1 MSSSQALCSILQP
14 HKSFLA
20 PSELLYVCLSTLL
33 IFIHLY
39 ADLGYIGVYWGILEY
54 IHSRQILD
62 IGIYIWTI
70 LLSWYKQCQQLHWTN
85 GRILGYRYSSEID
98 IYNCIRLGYREVDE
112 LQHMSDTSNGKYP
125 GYKQVGKTNKHMQ
138 LSWIYQDR
146 YIRRYELWLHQDH

>member
-1 MSSSQALCSILQP
+1 MVMSSSQLFMYQKMWCRQKYPCLAQVNILSALLCHGVHSFKIDSIMDWI
-14 HKSFLA
+14 
-20 PSELLYVCLSTLL
+20 Y
-33 IFIHLY
+33 
-39 ADLGYIGVYWGILEY
+39 
-54 IHSRQILD
+54 

-98 IYNCIRLGYREVDE
+98 IYNCIRLGYRQVDE

>member
-1 MSSSQALCSILQP
+1 M
-14 HKSFLA
+14 
-20 PSELLYVCLSTLL
+20 V
-33 IFIHLY
+33 
-39 ADLGYIGVYWGILEY
+39 
-54 IHSRQILD
+54 HSRQILD
-62 IGIYIWTI
+62 IGIYIWII
-70 LLSWYKQCQQLHWTN
+70 LLSWYKQCQQLHWTS

-98 IYNCIRLGYREVDE
+98 IYNYIRLGYREVDK